1 MFNVQRS
8 IPEPLSLALQTS
20 YKGQDVIDAL
30 RAIFHDKCYL
40 CEQDSISSPEV
51 EHFVPH
57 NKTAALKFGWNNLF
71 YSCRRCNSI
80 KSNTHTNLLDG
91 SNSQLD
97 VFSEIIHYAGNAA
110 MGEVVIKASSAN
122 PSPETVNSVNLISK
136 CFNDENTSLRGI
148 SKESLL
154 EILLEDYTKFL
165 IHRNVLAYRGSTQ
178 REIQAAKEKLS
189 VMCQVQHRFSVFWKW
204 HIINDVTVNRKFP
217 AIRVE
222 LDF

>member
-8 IPEPLSLALQTS
+8 IPEPPSLALQKS

-40 CEQDSISSPEV
+40 CEQDFISSPEV

-57 NKTAALKFGWNNLF
+57 NKIAALKFGWSNLF

-80 KSNTHTNLLDG
+80 KINTYTNLLDG
-91 SNSQLD
+91 SNPQLD

-110 MGEVVIKASSAN
+110 MGEVVIKARSNN
-122 PSPETVNSVNLISK
+122 PSPETVNSVDLIRK

-165 IHRNVLAYRGSTQ
+165 IFRNVLAYRGSTQ
-178 REIQAAKEKLS
+178 REIEDAKEKLS

-204 HIINDVTVNRKFP
+204 HIIKDVTVNRKFP